1 MVKQSNVI
9 NMHVIQKAELTKI
22 DSNFITDFIV
32 RWSTSHQMLERF
44 YNMKVIMDEIPCN
57 PQLIN
62 GINRKQENKL
72 KSLILTSEDW
82 EMIAM
87 LKKLLKPFYIST
99 KMLQGRKY
107 ETLALSKVKII
118 SYIKL
123 IN

>member
-1 MVKQSNVI
+1 
-9 NMHVIQKAELTKI
+9 MHVIQKAELTKI

>member
-1 MVKQSNVI
+1 MAKVRKIISMVKQSNVI

-62 GINRKQENKL
+62 GINR
-72 KSLILTSEDW
+72 S
-82 EMIAM
+82 
-87 LKKLLKPFYIST
+87 
-99 KMLQGRKY
+99 
-107 ETLALSKVKII
+107 
-118 SYIKL
+118 
-123 IN
+123 